1 MNRSP
6 ISRRV
11 ALAAASVLVLAL
23 SACGDPSSSSGTVP
37 GTLPVIRVAGSG
49 AGGSEGAMVADASAS
64 MSSKMMPMNLT
75 FVFDGQVPDLTS
87 PAASWV
93 FPVGERASDEAFRA
107 LAAALGVSGDV
118 VAQPADMGGGRMIG
132 STDYTGPSVYLSDD
146 ALSSWWF
153 NANQTG
159 AFGGCAVAEP
169 MAAESMPAESMPAES
184 GDAASSGDVTSSD
197 ATLSVPEPAPSDSVL
212 VDPMPCEDIQPPTG
226 VPTKDEAEAKARELL
241 AALGVDPA
249 SYEFDTYA
257 DEWNASVTGYLVLD
271 GVRTTV
277 SMSVGYG
284 AEGALVWASG
294 FLAAPQRSAD
304 YPRIGVDA
312 AVERLNSQQASMLRG
327 WGPAPADATID
338 PALADPMADPMAGAP
353 DAVEPVVPTTC
364 VDDAATTCGSIAPT
378 EFPVEQPVD
387 AEPMVI
393 TLTDPQPTLEQL
405 WDVDGTVWLVP
416 GYSFT
421 SADGGTW
428 SVTAIGDEYLQV
440 DDTAVEPQPAPVEP
454 APVDTAATGGS
465 TAACAATPVTTPYAV
480 DGSSLVGL
488 CLADAI
494 ATAEAN
500 GFTVRVVREDGAD
513 LAATADFQAQR
524 VNVVVENGTVT
535 EVQGLG

>member
-1 MNRSP
+1 MNPSP

-49 AGGSEGAMVADASAS
+49 AGGAEGALAADASAS
-64 MSSKMMPMNLT
+64 MSSKMMPSNLT
-75 FVFDGQVPDLTS
+75 YVFDGQVPDLTS

-93 FPVGERASDEAFRA
+93 FPVGERASDDAFRA

-118 VAQPADMGGGRMIG
+118 VVQPADMGGGRMIG
-132 STDYTGPSVYLSDD
+132 STDYTGPSVYLGDD

-153 NANQTG
+153 NGNQAG
-159 AFGGCAVAEP
+159 SFGGCAVAEP
-169 MAAESMPAESMPAES
+169 MPAES
-184 GDAASSGDVTSSD
+184 GDAGSGVPGSSGDVTSSD
-197 ATLSVPEPAPSDSVL
+197 ATLSVPDPAPPTTL
-212 VDPMPCEDIQPPTG
+212 VDPMPCEDVKPPAG

-241 AALGVDPA
+241 TALGVDPA
-249 SYEFDTYA
+249 SYQFDTYA

-284 AEGALVWASG
+284 AEGSLVWASG
-294 FLAAPQRSAD
+294 FLATPQRGAD
-304 YPRIGVDA
+304 YPRIGVEA
-312 AVERLNSQQASMLRG
+312 AIERLNDQQASMLRG
-327 WGPAPADATID
+327 WGPAPADAL
-338 PALADPMADPMAGAP
+338 PA
-353 DAVEPVVPTTC
+353 DAVVEPAAPVC
-364 VDDAATTCGSIAPT
+364 VDDAATTCVSIAPT
-378 EFPVEQPVD
+378 EFPIDQPID
-387 AEPMVI
+387 AEPIVI
-393 TLTDPQPTLEQL
+393 TLSDPQPTLEQL

-421 SADGGTW
+421 SSERGVW

-454 APVDTAATGGS
+454 APVDTAASGDS
-465 TAACAATPVTTPYAV
+465 AAGCAGTPVTTPFAA
-480 DGSSLVGL
+480 DGTSLVGL
-488 CLADAI
+488 CLADAT

-500 GFTVRVVREDGAD
+500 GFTVRVVRQDGVD
-513 LAATADFQAQR
+513 LAVTADFQPQR
-524 VNVVVENGTVT
+524 MNVVVEQAIVT
-535 EVQGLG
+535 EVQSLG